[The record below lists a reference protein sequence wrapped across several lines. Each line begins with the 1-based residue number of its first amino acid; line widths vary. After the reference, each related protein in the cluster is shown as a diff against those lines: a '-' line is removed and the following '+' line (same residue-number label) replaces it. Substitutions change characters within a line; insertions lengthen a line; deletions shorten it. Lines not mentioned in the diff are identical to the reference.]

1 MVYNCEEYKPLFDT
15 PMKKI
20 QEIAIATAIM
30 KILNKNKYDNLEE
43 FIAKTENNVDK
54 QQQTDKAPQKRLTD
68 SRNTLNSN

>member
-43 FIAKTENNVDK
+43 FIAKNPNYQDFF
-54 QQQTDKAPQKRLTD
+54 
-68 SRNTLNSN
+68 